1 MFACVELEEGN
12 GVEVEAPTGGV
23 VEVLSDVVEGS
34 TLGATLSVP
43 EPMGTAVPVPKN
55 SVRVPV

>member
-1 MFACVELEEGN
+1 VFACVVLEEGN
-12 GVEVEAPTGGV
+12 GVEVGAPTGGI

-43 EPMGTAVPVPKN
+43 
-55 SVRVPV
+55 